1 MNLDIVQHLQS
12 AAAVVLTF
20 GLVIFLHEAGHF
32 FVCRWLKVR
41 VEKFAFGFG
50 PELVGVTGKS
60 GTRFSICAFPL
71 GGFVKP
77 AGEELENCSGQPD
90 EYFSQPWHKRL
101 AIVAAGPV
109 MNYVLAFTLFTGVV
123 WIKGMPEPGKAP
135 QIGNLMVGYPA
146 DAAGIKL
153 DDKITA
159 VNGKPVATWDEL
171 ADTIHKFPEKRIR
184 ITLERA
190 GQPARQ
196 LFITPKKDE
205 QTGNGV
211 IGIMPKPIYTAV
223 SFGAAVKE
231 GADQCWSL
239 TAFTV
244 KTIAAKLYKH
254 EKPDLAGPVGIVQ
267 MVSRAAHSG
276 WEDLVFLIGLIS
288 VAIGFFNIL
297 PIPLLDGGHGAMYL
311 WEGLSGRKLTKEAV
325 ATANGVGIAFLLSLL
340 VFATYNDILRIRNAR
355 LMKEKAAAEQQSQQ
369 DSSAGRLPAPAA
381 PRK

>member
-1 MNLDIVQHLQS
+1 MNLDIVSHLQS
-12 AAAVVLTF
+12 VGAVILTF

-32 FVCRWLKVR
+32 FVCRWLGVR
-41 VEKFAFGFG
+41 VENFAFGFG
-50 PELVGVTGKS
+50 PELLGVTGRS
-60 GTRFSICAFPL
+60 GTRYSIRAFPL

-77 AGEELENCSGQPD
+77 AGEELETYSGEPD
-90 EYFSQPWHKRL
+90 EYFAQPWNKRL

-109 MNYVLAFTLFTGVV
+109 MNYVLAFVLFTGVV
-123 WIKGMPEPGKAP
+123 WIKGMPEPGGTTA
-135 QIGNLMVGYPA
+135 IGNLMVGYPA

-159 VNGKPVATWDEL
+159 VNGKAVTTWDDL
-171 ADTIHKFPEKRIR
+171 AGTIHGYADKRISLTYQR
-184 ITLERA
+184 DE
-190 GQPARQ
+190 QPPRTIW
-196 LFITPKKDE
+196 ITPKKDE
-205 QTGNGV
+205 QSGYGV
-211 IGIMPKPIYTAV
+211 IGIMPKPVYSPV
-223 SFGAAVKE
+223 GFLGAAKE
-231 GADQCWSL
+231 GVNQCWSL

-244 KTIAAKLYKH
+244 KTIGSKLWRR

-325 ATANGVGIAFLLSLL
+325 ATANGVGIAFLISLL
-340 VFATYNDILRIRNAR
+340 VFATYNDLLRIRNAR
-355 LMKEKAAAEQQSQQ
+355 EMKEKAQAEQQAQQ
-369 DSSAGRLPAPAA
+369 PASAIP
-381 PRK
+381 